1 MCSIV
6 QYIFC
11 FILCL
16 VTLNHAKPLLFE
28 TEYGIFQYSQYG
40 WSELNI
46 PNSLRCRLYRC
57 YPHKKAT
64 EDFFL
69 APQIEDPNEKRPTP
83 EDLFL
88 APLIVPRPLEKE
100 PSKSEFP
107 RNMFI

>member
-1 MCSIV
+1 MLQEDVPMDKST
-6 QYIFC
+6 QF
-11 FILCL
+11 FIL
-16 VTLNHAKPLLFE
+16 VRIFFE
-28 TEYGIFQYSQYG
+28 
-40 WSELNI
+40 
-46 PNSLRCRLYRC
+46 
-57 YPHKKAT
+57 KKAT

>member
-1 MCSIV
+1 MWRLQQDVPMGKSTQFSIPV
-6 QYIFC
+6 RI
-11 FILCL
+11 
-16 VTLNHAKPLLFE
+16 VFE
-28 TEYGIFQYSQYG
+28 NE
-40 WSELNI
+40 
-46 PNSLRCRLYRC
+46 
-57 YPHKKAT
+57 AT